1 MPATLT
7 GKENSN
13 EVDAKNIGFSLAFI
27 CVHWRTYFFVTSENQ
42 YEPCI
47 VDCQNRA

>member
-13 EVDAKNIGFSLAFI
+13 EVDAKKYRLFISVYLRAFADLFL
-27 CVHWRTYFFVTSENQ
+27 CNTG
-42 YEPCI
+42 EPT
-47 VDCQNRA
+47 